1 MRNRCAHHEP
11 LIRQDVQREKRQTL
25 AVLDSIH
32 AIAELIDPG
41 AADWIAKHSTV
52 TASLAKRP

>member
-11 LIRQDVQREKRQTL
+11 LSRLDVQREKRQTL
-25 AVLDSIH
+25 AVLDSTH
-32 AIAELIDPG
+32 TLTELIDPD